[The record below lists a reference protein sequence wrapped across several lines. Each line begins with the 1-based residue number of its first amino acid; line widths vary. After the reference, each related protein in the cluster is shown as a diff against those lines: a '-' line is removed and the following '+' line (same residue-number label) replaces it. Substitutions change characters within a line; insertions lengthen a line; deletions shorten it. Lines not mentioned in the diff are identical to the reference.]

1 MKRSDGPQALYR
13 ALHLI
18 MTSLM
23 YTLLFSLMISPIWA
37 QESLTSGQLKGL
49 QECAQSA
56 TPSEAAQV
64 TECRSKSS
72 PKIKINTIYQQKS
85 SNNPHEAIL
94 ISIPCLSFSEAQWRL
109 VPDVTKCS
117 ELKGSSFSL
126 QQSSWPSIN
135 NQRVYLKPVDAQH
148 PEAFT
153 LYQDYESSTQTF
165 SKPLIVSAQEAS
177 ASNGELRKN
186 TRLPNLK
193 GLFAASAGC
202 FSEVETLHI
211 ELDCEAY
218 KEQDWAKIPQATRCK
233 ELAQRPLILNTSSEK
248 WSSINGVKVSLDH
261 LGGSL
266 FRAWRL
272 TQDQT
277 RIPLTPNADDLDLV
291 GSTLRIGSLSIPQMR
306 PGRLKPTLG
315 LYGWL
320 NRFLPILILLA
331 VIVFVIMRLPKID
344 LGHKEAFKRRR
355 VMNWLP
361 MGLTYAFLYMGRYNL
376 TVASGFLIAAEVIR
390 VSDFGIIFAAGTV
403 TYGLSFLINGPL
415 TDRYG
420 GKLAILVGSGGSAVC
435 NLAMG
440 LLISTANTDS
450 LVRDFSL
457 LYALNMYFQ
466 SFGAVAIVKVN
477 APWFHVNERG
487 VFGAIFGIL
496 ISLGVYFAFDW
507 GALIVDNFSLPLV
520 FFTPAVILS
529 VLWFVDLLV
538 VKNTPSE
545 AGFEDFDTADAS
557 SGDDG
562 PHLKAIEVFKM
573 MLSNRVIITIA
584 CIEFCSGFLRQAI
597 MQYYRIFSKAIG
609 TVDSFVYENWGLLL
623 CCAGI
628 MGGVFAGVISDR
640 IFNSRRGPVAGVLY
654 GFMLIGS
661 ILMCFFLD
669 SPALGGVVI
678 FLSLSVIGVHGM
690 LSGTASMDFGGKR
703 NVGVAV
709 GIIDGFVY
717 LGTGFMALL
726 YSFILPSVSCDRI
739 AVENWIAWPIA
750 MIPMALIGFI
760 LALKIWDAKPKAHA
774 SK

>member
-1 MKRSDGPQALYR
+1 
-13 ALHLI
+13 
-18 MTSLM
+18 M
-23 YTLLFSLMISPIWA
+23 Y
-37 QESLTSGQLKGL
+37 
-49 QECAQSA
+49 QSYDPA
-56 TPSEAAQV
+56 
-64 TECRSKSS
+64 
-72 PKIKINTIYQQKS
+72 
-85 SNNPHEAIL
+85 
-94 ISIPCLSFSEAQWRL
+94 
-109 VPDVTKCS
+109 
-117 ELKGSSFSL
+117 
-126 QQSSWPSIN
+126 
-135 NQRVYLKPVDAQH
+135 
-148 PEAFT
+148 
-153 LYQDYESSTQTF
+153 TQTF
-165 SKPLIVSAQEAS
+165 TDPLTVSVEDTS
-177 ASNGELRKN
+177 VSGGVLRKN
-186 TRLPNLK
+186 TRLPHVK
-193 GLFAASAGC
+193 GLFAPSAGC
-202 FSEVETLHI
+202 FSEAQTLHI
-211 ELDCEAY
+211 ELDCRAY
-218 KEQDWAKIPQATRCK
+218 QERDWSQIPKAQRCE
-233 ELAQRPLILNTSSEK
+233 ELANRPLVLGTSAEK
-248 WSSINGVKVSLDH
+248 WPSINGVRVSLDY

-272 TQDQT
+272 GHDDT
-277 RIPLTPNADDLDLV
+277 RTSLTPTAHDVEAL
-291 GSTLRIGSLSIPQMR
+291 GTMLRKGSLLLPQMR
-306 PGRLKPTLG
+306 PGRLKPILDF
-315 LYGWL
+315 YGWI
-320 NRFLPILILLA
+320 NRFSPILILLA
-331 VIVFVIMRLPKID
+331 VIAFVIMRLPKID
-344 LGHKEAFKRRR
+344 LGHQEAFKRRR

-390 VSDFGIIFAAGTV
+390 VSDFGVIFAAGTV

-420 GKLAILVGSGGSAVC
+420 GRLAILVGSGGSALC

-440 LLISTANTDS
+440 LLISTGQTDS

-520 FFTPAVILS
+520 FYTPAVVLG
-529 VLWFVDLLV
+529 VLWFVDLFV

-562 PHLKAIEVFKM
+562 PRLKALEVFKM
-573 MLSNRVIITIA
+573 MLKNRVIVTIA

-654 GFMLIGS
+654 GFMLMGS
-661 ILMCFFLD
+661 IAMCFLLE
-669 SPALGGVVI
+669 SIALGGIVI

-726 YSFILPSVSCDRI
+726 YAFVLPSASCERI
-739 AVENWIAWPIA
+739 EVDNWIAWPIA
-750 MIPMALIGFI
+750 MIPMALIGFL
-760 LALKIWDAKPKAHA
+760 LALKIWDAKPKART
-774 SK
+774 SN